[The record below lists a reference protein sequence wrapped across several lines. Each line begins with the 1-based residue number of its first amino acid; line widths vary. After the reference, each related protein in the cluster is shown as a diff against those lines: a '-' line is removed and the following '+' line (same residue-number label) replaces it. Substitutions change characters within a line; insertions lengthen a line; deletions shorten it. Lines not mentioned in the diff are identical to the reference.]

1 MAINLKG
8 LRRGVKEVLQ
18 YAESEGFVVV
28 LGNGGHFKCSK
39 VGSKPVFIS
48 RTPSDTHALKN
59 ARADIKRAVEK
70 CKVAN
75 IQE

>member
-8 LRRGVKEVLQ
+8 IRSGVKEVLE
-18 YAESEGFVVV
+18 YAESEGFIVV

-39 VGSKPVFIS
+39 AGSKPVFIS
-48 RTPSDTHALKN
+48 RTPSDHHAVKN
-59 ARADIKRAVEK
+59 ARADLRRAAQQ

-75 IQE
+75 I